1 MMIQKALKTL
11 PYILMAGL
19 FLSIPVT
26 NFPFFP
32 SGFGGNAA
40 GVRPLLVYPLFGLVL
55 TVTIPR
61 LISKPLP
68 RPVIILSLFFLWG
81 LIVSIIPP
89 LKGVE
94 SPWREVS
101 LLPRELRTI
110 ITLGL
115 GLFLYF
121 TISLFPQAVSELRF
135 SLRWLYIG
143 LGLVLTWGSLQAIY
157 IIDLIP
163 GWYGIMGKLQKMIAV
178 QPLNTKR
185 VSGMTF
191 EPSSFADQLVVIWLP
206 WVLAA
211 SLDDFTVFKWR
222 WKWITVERILCIWTM
237 VILAFTLSRTGLI
250 VGVGVVSFAFI
261 LKFADP
267 RMKDRHRNIGEKG
280 QSSWVQKLHNYRFL
294 LFILGIGLFIGIF
307 YILGQRSNYISNMWE
322 YSPFQEGFNL
332 RKYFKNIG
340 FGARIAYWETAWQI
354 FKSYPFIGVGL
365 GNYTLYFSA
374 YLPYQK
380 LSVIPEL
387 LRHIVPAANRTR
399 VITAKQFLA
408 RILAEMGI
416 VGIGIFVVF
425 LIVLAVMAVF
435 LWTSK
440 DSEERFWG
448 TAGFIGL
455 IAFLGA
461 TFSFDSFAIP
471 NPWIL
476 FGLITAAFNVYF
488 QKMKMRRNHA
498 R

>member
-1 MMIQKALKTL
+1 MIQKVLKTI
-11 PYILMAGL
+11 PSILMVGL

-32 SGFGGNAA
+32 AGFGGNVA

-55 TVTIPR
+55 LVTIPR

-68 RPVIILSLFFLWG
+68 RPIVILSLFFLWG

-89 LKGVE
+89 LKGIV
-94 SPWREVS
+94 SPWGEVS

-110 ITLGL
+110 LTLGL

-121 TISLFPQAVSELRF
+121 TISLFPQSVSELRF

-157 IIDLIP
+157 IINLIP
-163 GWYGIMGKLQKMIAV
+163 GWYGIMSKLQNLITV
-178 QPLNTKR
+178 QPLNSQR

-191 EPSSFADQLVVIWLP
+191 EPSSFADQLIVIWLP

-211 SLDDFTVFKWR
+211 SLDDYTVFLWR
-222 WKWITVERILCIWTM
+222 WKWITIERILCVWTM

-250 VGVGVVSFAFI
+250 VGLGVVSFAFI
-261 LKFADP
+261 LKNIDP
-267 RMKDRHRNIGEKG
+267 RMKDRRRKNGEQG
-280 QSSWVQKLHNYRFL
+280 QSSLVQILQKFRFL
-294 LFILGIGLFIGIF
+294 LIILGIGVFLGIF
-307 YILGQRSNYISNMWE
+307 YVLGQKSDYISLMWE
-322 YSPFQEGFNL
+322 YSPFKSGFNL
-332 RKYFKNIG
+332 RKYFNNIG
-340 FGARIAYWETAWQI
+340 FGARIAYWDTALQI
-354 FKSYPFIGVGL
+354 FMSYPVLGVGL
-365 GNYTLYFSA
+365 GNYTLYFSEF
-374 YLPYQK
+374 LPYQK

-387 LRHIVPAANRTR
+387 LRHIVPVANRTR
-399 VITAKQFLA
+399 VITVKHFLA

-416 VGIGIFVVF
+416 VGFGIFVVF
-425 LIVLAVMAVF
+425 LIVLTAMAIY

-448 TAGFIGL
+448 TAAIVGL
-455 IAFLGA
+455 VAFLGA

-476 FGLITAAFNVYF
+476 FGLITAAFNVYSRMV
-488 QKMKMRRNHA
+488 KNRRNPGE
-498 R
+498 